1 MLGKEQLRTL
11 SIVAAVILLIL
22 AFMIGIM
29 NKSDDKFELKQLQS
43 EYTDF
48 KSVLDSLSE
57 NDKKLTDGKDDY
69 DKEKKSY
76 DEDKAAYDKAVAEL
90 EKTEAKFDEDVM
102 NYNQKLAQYNVGKDA
117 VSSGKTAYNEGKA
130 QLDAGWDAYNEGSE
144 QLKNYDKAKAQYD
157 KAKAQ
162 YDESLAAYNKL
173 TKTISDLEAKGVPH
187 RIALAMVSASAGKRI
202 TDDSLAE
209 MKSQLDSAK
218 KQLDT
223 AKKQLDQAAK
233 AKEQLKDAKNQL
245 EKGESE
251 LNNAKSQLAAGEK
264 QISKLEKEISGGQGK
279 LNEQQKAISDKRIEL
294 EKTKADLD
302 ARSEKLKAYEDTAE
316 KAQRSRD
323 NLIDEGY
330 GTAEDDN
337 ATILSAAQKHED
349 KLHGE
354 YLKASISY
362 SVTNITR
369 LLAIVFAVIAL
380 LKLRKNKLKP
390 ATRFATAATAFGAV
404 SLIASIVFGSVHSLA
419 FAAAV
424 FTAVG
429 VCLTEKP
436 EEA

>member
-1 MLGKEQLRTL
+1 MFCKLR
-11 SIVAAVILLIL
+11 IRAASTILLISVMSFPRYSVCSCF
-22 AFMIGIM
+22 AGI
-29 NKSDDKFELKQLQS
+29 KEILIQQLFCRPCSVPVYDEGRQL
-43 EYTDF
+43 EGRT
-48 KSVLDSLSE
+48 VLDR
-57 NDKKLTDGKDDY
+57 
-69 DKEKKSY
+69 
-76 DEDKAAYDKAVAEL
+76 YDKAVAEL

-157 KAKAQ
+157 
-162 YDESLAAYNKL
+162 ESLAAYNKL
-173 TKTISDLEAKGVPH
+173 TKAISDLEAKGVPH
-187 RIALAMVSASAGKRI
+187 RVALAMVSVSAGQRI

-218 KQLDT
+218 KQLNT

-233 AKEQLKDAKNQL
+233 AKEQLKDAK
-245 EKGESE
+245 
-251 LNNAKSQLAAGEK
+251 SQLAAGEK
-264 QISKLEKEISGGQGK
+264 QISELEKEISGGQGK
-279 LNEQQKAISDKRIEL
+279 LNEQQKAISDKRTEL

-302 ARSEKLKAYEDTAE
+302 ARSEKLEAYEDTSE

-337 ATILSAAQKHED
+337 AAILSAAQKHED

-369 LLAIVFAVIAL
+369 LLAIVSAVIAL

-390 ATRFATAATAFGAV
+390 ATKLAIAATAFGAV
-404 SLIASIVFGSVHSLA
+404 SLIASIVFGLVHSLA

>member
-1 MLGKEQLRTL
+1 MFCKLR
-11 SIVAAVILLIL
+11 IRAASTILLISVMSFPRYSVCSCF
-22 AFMIGIM
+22 AGI
-29 NKSDDKFELKQLQS
+29 KEILIQQLFCRPCSVPVYDEGRQL
-43 EYTDF
+43 EGRT
-48 KSVLDSLSE
+48 VLDR
-57 NDKKLTDGKDDY
+57 
-69 DKEKKSY
+69 
-76 DEDKAAYDKAVAEL
+76 YDKAVAEL

-157 KAKAQ
+157 
-162 YDESLAAYNKL
+162 ESLAAYNKL
-173 TKTISDLEAKGVPH
+173 TKAISDLEAKGVPH
-187 RIALAMVSASAGKRI
+187 RVALAMVSVSAGQRI

-233 AKEQLKDAKNQL
+233 AKEQLKDAK
-245 EKGESE
+245 
-251 LNNAKSQLAAGEK
+251 SQLAAGEE
-264 QISKLEKEISGGQGK
+264 QISELEKEISGGQGK
-279 LNEQQKAISDKRIEL
+279 LNEQQKAISDKRTEL

-302 ARSEKLKAYEDTAE
+302 ARSEKLEAYEDTSE

-330 GTAEDDN
+330 GTEEDDN
-337 ATILSAAQKHED
+337 AAILSAAQKHED

-369 LLAIVFAVIAL
+369 LLAIVSAVIAL

-390 ATRFATAATAFGAV
+390 ATKLAIAATAFGAV

>member
-1 MLGKEQLRTL
+1 MFCKLR
-11 SIVAAVILLIL
+11 IRAASTILLISVMSFPRYSVCSCF
-22 AFMIGIM
+22 AGI
-29 NKSDDKFELKQLQS
+29 KEILIQQLFCRPCSVPVYDEGRQL
-43 EYTDF
+43 EGRT
-48 KSVLDSLSE
+48 VLDR
-57 NDKKLTDGKDDY
+57 
-69 DKEKKSY
+69 
-76 DEDKAAYDKAVAEL
+76 YDKAVAEL

-157 KAKAQ
+157 
-162 YDESLAAYNKL
+162 ESLAAYNKL
-173 TKTISDLEAKGVPH
+173 TKAISDLEAKGVPH
-187 RIALAMVSASAGKRI
+187 RVALAMVSVSAGQRI

-233 AKEQLKDAKNQL
+233 AKEQLKDAK
-245 EKGESE
+245 
-251 LNNAKSQLAAGEK
+251 SQLAAGEK
-264 QISKLEKEISGGQGK
+264 QISELEKEISGGQGK
-279 LNEQQKAISDKRIEL
+279 LNEQQKAISEKRTEL

-302 ARSEKLKAYEDTAE
+302 ARSEKLEAYEDTSE

-330 GTAEDDN
+330 GTEEDDN
-337 ATILSAAQKHED
+337 AAILSAAQKHED

-369 LLAIVFAVIAL
+369 LLAIVSAVIAL

-390 ATRFATAATAFGAV
+390 ATKLAIAATAFGAV

>member
-1 MLGKEQLRTL
+1 MFCKLR
-11 SIVAAVILLIL
+11 IRAASTILLISVMSFPRYSVCSCF
-22 AFMIGIM
+22 AGI
-29 NKSDDKFELKQLQS
+29 KEILIQQLFCRPCSVPVYDEGRQL
-43 EYTDF
+43 EGRT
-48 KSVLDSLSE
+48 VLDR
-57 NDKKLTDGKDDY
+57 
-69 DKEKKSY
+69 
-76 DEDKAAYDKAVAEL
+76 YDKAVAEL
-90 EKTEAKFDEDVM
+90 EKTEAKFDEDVI

-157 KAKAQ
+157 
-162 YDESLAAYNKL
+162 ESLAAYNKL
-173 TKTISDLEAKGVPH
+173 TKAISDLEAKGVPH
-187 RIALAMVSASAGKRI
+187 RVALAMVSVSAGQRI

-233 AKEQLKDAKNQL
+233 AKEQLKDAK
-245 EKGESE
+245 
-251 LNNAKSQLAAGEK
+251 SQLAAGEK
-264 QISKLEKEISGGQGK
+264 QISELEKEISGGQGK
-279 LNEQQKAISDKRIEL
+279 LNEQQKAISDKRTEL

-302 ARSEKLKAYEDTAE
+302 ARSEKLEAYEDTSE

-330 GTAEDDN
+330 GTEEDDN
-337 ATILSAAQKHED
+337 AAILSAAQKHED

-369 LLAIVFAVIAL
+369 LLAIVSAVIAL

-390 ATRFATAATAFGAV
+390 ATKLAIAATAFGAV

>member
-1 MLGKEQLRTL
+1 MFCKLR
-11 SIVAAVILLIL
+11 IRAASTILLISVMSFPRYSVCSCF
-22 AFMIGIM
+22 AGI
-29 NKSDDKFELKQLQS
+29 KEILIQQLFCRPCSVPVYDEGRQL
-43 EYTDF
+43 EGRT
-48 KSVLDSLSE
+48 VLDR
-57 NDKKLTDGKDDY
+57 
-69 DKEKKSY
+69 
-76 DEDKAAYDKAVAEL
+76 YDKAVAEL

-173 TKTISDLEAKGVPH
+173 TKAISDLEAKGVPH
-187 RIALAMVSASAGKRI
+187 RVALAMVSVSAGQRI

-264 QISKLEKEISGGQGK
+264 QISELEKEISGGQGK
-279 LNEQQKAISDKRIEL
+279 LNEQQKAISAPSLKRPRPILTPE
-294 EKTKADLD
+294 
-302 ARSEKLKAYEDTAE
+302 ARN
-316 KAQRSRD
+316 SRHMRTHPKRHK
-323 NLIDEGY
+323 E
-330 GTAEDDN
+330 A
-337 ATILSAAQKHED
+337 ATISSTRATVRQRMTTQPYFPRHR
-349 KLHGE
+349 
-354 YLKASISY
+354 STRISC
-362 SVTNITR
+362 
-369 LLAIVFAVIAL
+369 
-380 LKLRKNKLKP
+380 
-390 ATRFATAATAFGAV
+390 TANT
-404 SLIASIVFGSVHSLA
+404 
-419 FAAAV
+419 
-424 FTAVG
+424 
-429 VCLTEKP
+429 
-436 EEA
+436 

>member
-1 MLGKEQLRTL
+1 
-11 SIVAAVILLIL
+11 
-22 AFMIGIM
+22 
-29 NKSDDKFELKQLQS
+29 
-43 EYTDF
+43 
-48 KSVLDSLSE
+48 
-57 NDKKLTDGKDDY
+57 
-69 DKEKKSY
+69 
-76 DEDKAAYDKAVAEL
+76 
-90 EKTEAKFDEDVM
+90 M

-157 KAKAQ
+157 
-162 YDESLAAYNKL
+162 ESLAAYNKL
-173 TKTISDLEAKGVPH
+173 TKAISDLEAKGVPH
-187 RIALAMVSASAGKRI
+187 RVALAMVSVSAGQRI

-233 AKEQLKDAKNQL
+233 AKEQLKDAK
-245 EKGESE
+245 
-251 LNNAKSQLAAGEK
+251 SQLAAGEK
-264 QISKLEKEISGGQGK
+264 QISELEKEISGGQGK
-279 LNEQQKAISDKRIEL
+279 LNEQQKAISDKRTEL

-302 ARSEKLKAYEDTAE
+302 ARSEKLEAYEDTSE

-330 GTAEDDN
+330 GTEEDDN
-337 ATILSAAQKHED
+337 AAILSAAQKHED

-369 LLAIVFAVIAL
+369 LLAIVSAVIAL

-390 ATRFATAATAFGAV
+390 ATKLAIAATAFGAV

-419 FAAAV
+419 FAAAE

>member
-1 MLGKEQLRTL
+1 
-11 SIVAAVILLIL
+11 
-22 AFMIGIM
+22 
-29 NKSDDKFELKQLQS
+29 
-43 EYTDF
+43 
-48 KSVLDSLSE
+48 
-57 NDKKLTDGKDDY
+57 
-69 DKEKKSY
+69 
-76 DEDKAAYDKAVAEL
+76 
-90 EKTEAKFDEDVM
+90 M

-157 KAKAQ
+157 
-162 YDESLAAYNKL
+162 ESLAAYNKL
-173 TKTISDLEAKGVPH
+173 TKAVSDLEAKGVPH
-187 RIALAMVSASAGKRI
+187 RVALAMVSVSAGQRI

-233 AKEQLKDAKNQL
+233 AKEQLKDAK
-245 EKGESE
+245 
-251 LNNAKSQLAAGEK
+251 SQLAAGEK
-264 QISKLEKEISGGQGK
+264 QISELEKEISGGQGK
-279 LNEQQKAISDKRIEL
+279 LNEQQKAISDKRTEL

-302 ARSEKLKAYEDTAE
+302 ARSEKLEAYEDTSE

-330 GTAEDDN
+330 GTEEDDN
-337 ATILSAAQKHED
+337 AAILSAAQKHED

-369 LLAIVFAVIAL
+369 LLAIVSAVIAL

-390 ATRFATAATAFGAV
+390 ATKLAIAATAFGAV

>member
-1 MLGKEQLRTL
+1 
-11 SIVAAVILLIL
+11 
-22 AFMIGIM
+22 
-29 NKSDDKFELKQLQS
+29 
-43 EYTDF
+43 
-48 KSVLDSLSE
+48 
-57 NDKKLTDGKDDY
+57 
-69 DKEKKSY
+69 
-76 DEDKAAYDKAVAEL
+76 
-90 EKTEAKFDEDVM
+90 M

-173 TKTISDLEAKGVPH
+173 TKAISDLEAKGVPH
-187 RIALAMVSASAGKRI
+187 RVALAMVSVSAGQRI

-218 KQLDT
+218 KQI
-223 AKKQLDQAAK
+223 
-233 AKEQLKDAKNQL
+233 
-245 EKGESE
+245 SE
-251 LNNAKSQLAAGEK
+251 
-264 QISKLEKEISGGQGK
+264 LEKEISGGQGK
-279 LNEQQKAISDKRIEL
+279 LNEQQKAISDKRTEL

-302 ARSEKLKAYEDTAE
+302 ARSEKLEAYEDTSE

-337 ATILSAAQKHED
+337 AAILSAAQKHED

-369 LLAIVFAVIAL
+369 LLAIVSAVIAL

-390 ATRFATAATAFGAV
+390 ATKLAIAATAFGAV

>member
-1 MLGKEQLRTL
+1 
-11 SIVAAVILLIL
+11 
-22 AFMIGIM
+22 
-29 NKSDDKFELKQLQS
+29 
-43 EYTDF
+43 
-48 KSVLDSLSE
+48 
-57 NDKKLTDGKDDY
+57 
-69 DKEKKSY
+69 
-76 DEDKAAYDKAVAEL
+76 
-90 EKTEAKFDEDVM
+90 M

-173 TKTISDLEAKGVPH
+173 TKAISDLEAKGVPH
-187 RIALAMVSASAGKRI
+187 CVALAMVSVSAGQRI

-233 AKEQLKDAKNQL
+233 AKEQLKDAK
-245 EKGESE
+245 
-251 LNNAKSQLAAGEK
+251 SQLAAGEK
-264 QISKLEKEISGGQGK
+264 QISELEKEISGGQGK
-279 LNEQQKAISDKRIEL
+279 LNEQQKAISDKRTEL

-302 ARSEKLKAYEDTAE
+302 ARSEKLEAYEDTSE

-330 GTAEDDN
+330 GTEEDDN
-337 ATILSAAQKHED
+337 AAILSAAQKHED

-369 LLAIVFAVIAL
+369 LLAIVSAVIAL

-390 ATRFATAATAFGAV
+390 ATKLAIAATAFGAV

>member
-1 MLGKEQLRTL
+1 MFCKLR
-11 SIVAAVILLIL
+11 IRAASTILLISVMSFPRYSVCSCF
-22 AFMIGIM
+22 AGI
-29 NKSDDKFELKQLQS
+29 KEILIQQLFCRPCSVPVYDEGRQL
-43 EYTDF
+43 EGRT
-48 KSVLDSLSE
+48 VLDR
-57 NDKKLTDGKDDY
+57 
-69 DKEKKSY
+69 
-76 DEDKAAYDKAVAEL
+76 YDKAVAEL

-173 TKTISDLEAKGVPH
+173 TKAISDLEAKGVPH
-187 RIALAMVSASAGKRI
+187 RVALAMVSVSAGQRI

-223 AKKQLDQAAK
+223 AKKQLDTAKKQLDQAAK

-245 EKGESE
+245 
-251 LNNAKSQLAAGEK
+251 AAGEK
-264 QISKLEKEISGGQGK
+264 QISELEKEISGGQGK
-279 LNEQQKAISDKRIEL
+279 LNEQQKAISDKRTEL

-302 ARSEKLKAYEDTAE
+302 ARSEKLEAYEDTSE

-330 GTAEDDN
+330 GTEEDDN
-337 ATILSAAQKHED
+337 AAILSAAQKHED

-369 LLAIVFAVIAL
+369 LLAIVSAVIAL

-390 ATRFATAATAFGAV
+390 ATKLAIAATAFGAV

>member
-1 MLGKEQLRTL
+1 MSFPRYSVCSCFAGIKEILIQQLFCRPCSVPVYDEGRQLEGRT
-11 SIVAAVILLIL
+11 
-22 AFMIGIM
+22 
-29 NKSDDKFELKQLQS
+29 
-43 EYTDF
+43 
-48 KSVLDSLSE
+48 VLDR
-57 NDKKLTDGKDDY
+57 
-69 DKEKKSY
+69 
-76 DEDKAAYDKAVAEL
+76 YDKAVAEL

-173 TKTISDLEAKGVPH
+173 TKAISDLEAKGVPH
-187 RIALAMVSASAGKRI
+187 CVALAMVSVSAGQRI

-233 AKEQLKDAKNQL
+233 AKEQLKDAK
-245 EKGESE
+245 
-251 LNNAKSQLAAGEK
+251 SQLAAGEK
-264 QISKLEKEISGGQGK
+264 QISELEKEISGGQGK
-279 LNEQQKAISDKRIEL
+279 LNEQQKAISDKRTEL

-302 ARSEKLKAYEDTAE
+302 ARSEKLEAYEDTSE

-330 GTAEDDN
+330 GTEEDDN
-337 ATILSAAQKHED
+337 AAILSAAQKHED

-369 LLAIVFAVIAL
+369 LLAIVSAVIAL

-390 ATRFATAATAFGAV
+390 ATKLAIAATAFGAV

>member
-1 MLGKEQLRTL
+1 
-11 SIVAAVILLIL
+11 
-22 AFMIGIM
+22 
-29 NKSDDKFELKQLQS
+29 
-43 EYTDF
+43 
-48 KSVLDSLSE
+48 
-57 NDKKLTDGKDDY
+57 
-69 DKEKKSY
+69 
-76 DEDKAAYDKAVAEL
+76 
-90 EKTEAKFDEDVM
+90 M

-173 TKTISDLEAKGVPH
+173 TKAISDLEAKGVPH
-187 RIALAMVSASAGKRI
+187 RVALAMVSVSAGQRI

-233 AKEQLKDAKNQL
+233 AKEQLKDAK
-245 EKGESE
+245 
-251 LNNAKSQLAAGEK
+251 SQLAAGEK
-264 QISKLEKEISGGQGK
+264 QISELEKEISGGQDK
-279 LNEQQKAISDKRIEL
+279 LNEPQKAISDKRTEL

-302 ARSEKLKAYEDTAE
+302 ARSEKLEAYEDTSE

-330 GTAEDDN
+330 GTAEDN
-337 ATILSAAQKHED
+337 AAILSAAQKHED

-369 LLAIVFAVIAL
+369 LLAIVSAVIAL

-390 ATRFATAATAFGAV
+390 ATKLAIAATAFGAV

>member
-1 MLGKEQLRTL
+1 
-11 SIVAAVILLIL
+11 
-22 AFMIGIM
+22 
-29 NKSDDKFELKQLQS
+29 
-43 EYTDF
+43 
-48 KSVLDSLSE
+48 
-57 NDKKLTDGKDDY
+57 
-69 DKEKKSY
+69 
-76 DEDKAAYDKAVAEL
+76 
-90 EKTEAKFDEDVM
+90 M

-173 TKTISDLEAKGVPH
+173 TKAISDLEAKGVPH
-187 RIALAMVSASAGKRI
+187 RVALAMVSVSAGQRI

-245 EKGESE
+245 
-251 LNNAKSQLAAGEK
+251 AAGEK
-264 QISKLEKEISGGQGK
+264 QISELEKEISGGQGK
-279 LNEQQKAISDKRIEL
+279 LNEQQKAISDKRTEL

-302 ARSEKLKAYEDTAE
+302 ARSEKLEAYEDTSE

-330 GTAEDDN
+330 GTEEDDN
-337 ATILSAAQKHED
+337 AAILSAAQKHED

-369 LLAIVFAVIAL
+369 LLAIVSAVIAL

-390 ATRFATAATAFGAV
+390 ATKLAIAATAFGAV

>member
-1 MLGKEQLRTL
+1 
-11 SIVAAVILLIL
+11 
-22 AFMIGIM
+22 
-29 NKSDDKFELKQLQS
+29 
-43 EYTDF
+43 
-48 KSVLDSLSE
+48 
-57 NDKKLTDGKDDY
+57 
-69 DKEKKSY
+69 
-76 DEDKAAYDKAVAEL
+76 
-90 EKTEAKFDEDVM
+90 M

-157 KAKAQ
+157 
-162 YDESLAAYNKL
+162 ESLAAYNKL
-173 TKTISDLEAKGVPH
+173 TKAISDLEAKGVPH
-187 RIALAMVSASAGKRI
+187 RVALAMVSVSAGQRI

-209 MKSQLDSAK
+209 MKSQLDSAQ

-233 AKEQLKDAKNQL
+233 AKEQLKDAK
-245 EKGESE
+245 
-251 LNNAKSQLAAGEK
+251 SQLAAGEK
-264 QISKLEKEISGGQGK
+264 QISELEKEISGGQGK
-279 LNEQQKAISDKRIEL
+279 LNEQQKAISDKRTEL

-302 ARSEKLKAYEDTAE
+302 ARSEKLEAYEDTSE

-330 GTAEDDN
+330 GTEEDDN
-337 ATILSAAQKHED
+337 AAILSAAQKHED

-369 LLAIVFAVIAL
+369 LLAIVSAVIAL

-390 ATRFATAATAFGAV
+390 ATKLAIAATAFGAV

>member
-1 MLGKEQLRTL
+1 MFCKLR
-11 SIVAAVILLIL
+11 IRAASTILLISVMSFPRYSVCSCF
-22 AFMIGIM
+22 AGI
-29 NKSDDKFELKQLQS
+29 KEILIQQLFCRPCSVPVYDEGRQL
-43 EYTDF
+43 EGRT
-48 KSVLDSLSE
+48 VLDR
-57 NDKKLTDGKDDY
+57 
-69 DKEKKSY
+69 
-76 DEDKAAYDKAVAEL
+76 YDKAVAEL

-157 KAKAQ
+157 
-162 YDESLAAYNKL
+162 ESLAAYNKL
-173 TKTISDLEAKGVPH
+173 TKAISDLEAKGVPH
-187 RIALAMVSASAGKRI
+187 RVALAMVSVSAGQRI

-233 AKEQLKDAKNQL
+233 AKEQLKDAK
-245 EKGESE
+245 
-251 LNNAKSQLAAGEK
+251 SQLAAGEK
-264 QISKLEKEISGGQGK
+264 QISELEKEISGGQGK
-279 LNEQQKAISDKRIEL
+279 LNEQQKAISDKRTEL

-302 ARSEKLKAYEDTAE
+302 ARSEKLEAYEDTSE

-330 GTAEDDN
+330 GTEEDDN
-337 ATILSAAQKHED
+337 AAILSAAQKHED

-369 LLAIVFAVIAL
+369 LLAIVSAVIAL

-390 ATRFATAATAFGAV
+390 ATKLAIAATAFGAV

>member
-1 MLGKEQLRTL
+1 MFCKLR
-11 SIVAAVILLIL
+11 IRAASTILLISVMSFPRYSVCSCF
-22 AFMIGIM
+22 AGI
-29 NKSDDKFELKQLQS
+29 KEILIQQLFCRPCSVPVYDEGRQL
-43 EYTDF
+43 EGRT
-48 KSVLDSLSE
+48 VLDR
-57 NDKKLTDGKDDY
+57 
-69 DKEKKSY
+69 
-76 DEDKAAYDKAVAEL
+76 YDKAVAEL

-157 KAKAQ
+157 
-162 YDESLAAYNKL
+162 ESLAAYNKL
-173 TKTISDLEAKGVPH
+173 TKAISDLEAKGVPH
-187 RIALAMVSASAGKRI
+187 RVALAMVSVSAGQRI

-264 QISKLEKEISGGQGK
+264 QIS
-279 LNEQQKAISDKRIEL
+279 EL

-302 ARSEKLKAYEDTAE
+302 ARSEKLEAYEDTSE

-330 GTAEDDN
+330 GTEEDDN
-337 ATILSAAQKHED
+337 AAILSAAQKHED

-369 LLAIVFAVIAL
+369 LLAIVSAVIAL

-390 ATRFATAATAFGAV
+390 ATKLAIAATAFGAV

>member
-1 MLGKEQLRTL
+1 
-11 SIVAAVILLIL
+11 
-22 AFMIGIM
+22 
-29 NKSDDKFELKQLQS
+29 
-43 EYTDF
+43 
-48 KSVLDSLSE
+48 
-57 NDKKLTDGKDDY
+57 
-69 DKEKKSY
+69 
-76 DEDKAAYDKAVAEL
+76 
-90 EKTEAKFDEDVM
+90 M

-162 YDESLAAYNKL
+162 CDESLAAYNKL
-173 TKTISDLEAKGVPH
+173 TKAISDLEAKGVPH
-187 RIALAMVSASAGKRI
+187 RVALAMVSVSAGQRI

-245 EKGESE
+245 
-251 LNNAKSQLAAGEK
+251 AAGEK
-264 QISKLEKEISGGQGK
+264 QISELEKEISGGQGK
-279 LNEQQKAISDKRIEL
+279 LNEQQKAISDKRTEL

-302 ARSEKLKAYEDTAE
+302 ARSEKLEAYEDTSE

-330 GTAEDDN
+330 GTAEDN
-337 ATILSAAQKHED
+337 AAILSAAQKHED

-369 LLAIVFAVIAL
+369 LLAIVSAVIAL

-390 ATRFATAATAFGAV
+390 ATKLAIAATAFGAV

>member
-1 MLGKEQLRTL
+1 MFCKLR
-11 SIVAAVILLIL
+11 IRAASTILLISVMSFPRYSVCSCF
-22 AFMIGIM
+22 AGI
-29 NKSDDKFELKQLQS
+29 KEILIQQLFCRPCSVPVYDEGRQL
-43 EYTDF
+43 EGRT
-48 KSVLDSLSE
+48 VLDR
-57 NDKKLTDGKDDY
+57 
-69 DKEKKSY
+69 
-76 DEDKAAYDKAVAEL
+76 YDKAVAEL

-162 YDESLAAYNKL
+162 YDKAKAQYDESLAAYNKL
-173 TKTISDLEAKGVPH
+173 TKAISDLEAKGVPH
-187 RIALAMVSASAGKRI
+187 RVALAMVSVSAGQRI

-233 AKEQLKDAKNQL
+233 AKEQLKDAK
-245 EKGESE
+245 
-251 LNNAKSQLAAGEK
+251 SQLAAGEK
-264 QISKLEKEISGGQGK
+264 QISELEKEISGGQGK
-279 LNEQQKAISDKRIEL
+279 LNEQQKAISDKRTEL

-302 ARSEKLKAYEDTAE
+302 ARSEKLEAYEDTSE

-337 ATILSAAQKHED
+337 AAILSAAQKHED

-369 LLAIVFAVIAL
+369 LLAIVSAVIAL

-390 ATRFATAATAFGAV
+390 ATKLAIAATAFGAV
-404 SLIASIVFGSVHSLA
+404 SLIASIVFGLVHSLA

>member
-1 MLGKEQLRTL
+1 
-11 SIVAAVILLIL
+11 
-22 AFMIGIM
+22 
-29 NKSDDKFELKQLQS
+29 
-43 EYTDF
+43 
-48 KSVLDSLSE
+48 
-57 NDKKLTDGKDDY
+57 
-69 DKEKKSY
+69 
-76 DEDKAAYDKAVAEL
+76 
-90 EKTEAKFDEDVM
+90 M

-157 KAKAQ
+157 
-162 YDESLAAYNKL
+162 ESLAAYNKL
-173 TKTISDLEAKGVPH
+173 TKAISDLEAKGVPH
-187 RIALAMVSASAGKRI
+187 RVALAMVSVSAGQRI

-264 QISKLEKEISGGQGK
+264 QISELEKEISGGQGK
-279 LNEQQKAISDKRIEL
+279 LNEQQKAISDKRTEL

-302 ARSEKLKAYEDTAE
+302 ARSEKLEAYEDTSE

-337 ATILSAAQKHED
+337 AAILSAAQKHED

-369 LLAIVFAVIAL
+369 LLAIVSAVIAL

-390 ATRFATAATAFGAV
+390 ATKLAIAATAFGAV

>member
-1 MLGKEQLRTL
+1 MLCKLR
-11 SIVAAVILLIL
+11 IRAASTILLISVMSFPRYSVCSCF
-22 AFMIGIM
+22 AGI
-29 NKSDDKFELKQLQS
+29 KEILIQQLFCRPCSVPVYDEGRQL
-43 EYTDF
+43 EGRT
-48 KSVLDSLSE
+48 VLDR
-57 NDKKLTDGKDDY
+57 
-69 DKEKKSY
+69 
-76 DEDKAAYDKAVAEL
+76 YDKAVAEL

-157 KAKAQ
+157 
-162 YDESLAAYNKL
+162 ESIAAYNKL
-173 TKTISDLEAKGVPH
+173 TKAISDLEAKGVPH
-187 RIALAMVSASAGKRI
+187 RVALAMVSVSAGQRI

-233 AKEQLKDAKNQL
+233 AKEQLKDAK
-245 EKGESE
+245 
-251 LNNAKSQLAAGEK
+251 SQLAAGEK
-264 QISKLEKEISGGQGK
+264 QISELEKEISGGQGK
-279 LNEQQKAISDKRIEL
+279 LTEQQKAISDKRTEL

-302 ARSEKLKAYEDTAE
+302 ARSEKLEAYEDTSE

-337 ATILSAAQKHED
+337 AAILSAAQKHED

-369 LLAIVFAVIAL
+369 LLAIVSAVIAL

-390 ATRFATAATAFGAV
+390 ATKLAIAATAFGAV
-404 SLIASIVFGSVHSLA
+404 SLIASIVFGLVHSLA

>member
-1 MLGKEQLRTL
+1 MFCKLR
-11 SIVAAVILLIL
+11 IRAASTILLISVMSFPRYSVCSCF
-22 AFMIGIM
+22 AGI
-29 NKSDDKFELKQLQS
+29 KEILIQQLFCRLCSVPVYDEGRQL
-43 EYTDF
+43 EGRT
-48 KSVLDSLSE
+48 VLDR
-57 NDKKLTDGKDDY
+57 
-69 DKEKKSY
+69 
-76 DEDKAAYDKAVAEL
+76 YDKAVAEL

-157 KAKAQ
+157 
-162 YDESLAAYNKL
+162 ESLAAYNKL
-173 TKTISDLEAKGVPH
+173 TKAISDLEAKGVPH
-187 RIALAMVSASAGKRI
+187 RVALAMVSVSAGQRI

-233 AKEQLKDAKNQL
+233 AKEQLKDAK
-245 EKGESE
+245 
-251 LNNAKSQLAAGEK
+251 SQLAAGEK
-264 QISKLEKEISGGQGK
+264 QISELEKEISGGQGK
-279 LNEQQKAISDKRIEL
+279 LNEQQKAISDKRTEL

-302 ARSEKLKAYEDTAE
+302 ARSEKLEAYEDTSE

-337 ATILSAAQKHED
+337 AAILSAAQKHED

-369 LLAIVFAVIAL
+369 LLAIVSAVIAL

-390 ATRFATAATAFGAV
+390 ATKLAIAATAFGAV
-404 SLIASIVFGSVHSLA
+404 SLIASIVFGLVHSLA

>member
-1 MLGKEQLRTL
+1 MFCKLR
-11 SIVAAVILLIL
+11 IRAASTILLISVMSFPRYSVCSCF
-22 AFMIGIM
+22 AGI
-29 NKSDDKFELKQLQS
+29 KEILIQQLFCRPCSVPVYDEGRQL
-43 EYTDF
+43 EGRT
-48 KSVLDSLSE
+48 VLDR
-57 NDKKLTDGKDDY
+57 
-69 DKEKKSY
+69 
-76 DEDKAAYDKAVAEL
+76 YDKAVAEL

-157 KAKAQ
+157 
-162 YDESLAAYNKL
+162 ESLAAYNKL
-173 TKTISDLEAKGVPH
+173 TKAISDLEAKGVPH
-187 RIALAMVSASAGKRI
+187 RVALAMVSVSAGQRI

-223 AKKQLDQAAK
+223 AKKQLDQEAK
-233 AKEQLKDAKNQL
+233 AKEQLKD
-245 EKGESE
+245 
-251 LNNAKSQLAAGEK
+251 AKSQLAAGEK
-264 QISKLEKEISGGQGK
+264 QISELEKEISGGQGK
-279 LNEQQKAISDKRIEL
+279 LNEQQKAISDKRTEL

-302 ARSEKLKAYEDTAE
+302 ARSEKLEAYEDTSE

-330 GTAEDDN
+330 GTEEDDN
-337 ATILSAAQKHED
+337 AAILSAAQKHED

-369 LLAIVFAVIAL
+369 LLAIVSAVIAL

-390 ATRFATAATAFGAV
+390 ATKLAIAATAFGAV

>member
-1 MLGKEQLRTL
+1 
-11 SIVAAVILLIL
+11 
-22 AFMIGIM
+22 
-29 NKSDDKFELKQLQS
+29 
-43 EYTDF
+43 
-48 KSVLDSLSE
+48 
-57 NDKKLTDGKDDY
+57 
-69 DKEKKSY
+69 
-76 DEDKAAYDKAVAEL
+76 
-90 EKTEAKFDEDVM
+90 M

-117 VSSGKTAYNEGKA
+117 VSSGKT
-130 QLDAGWDAYNEGSE
+130 AYNEGSE

-173 TKTISDLEAKGVPH
+173 TKAISDLEAKGVPH
-187 RIALAMVSASAGKRI
+187 RVALAMVSVSAGQRI

-264 QISKLEKEISGGQGK
+264 QISELEKEISGGQGK
-279 LNEQQKAISDKRIEL
+279 LNEQQKAISDKRTEL

-302 ARSEKLKAYEDTAE
+302 ARSEKLEAYEDTSE

-330 GTAEDDN
+330 GTEEDDN
-337 ATILSAAQKHED
+337 AAILSAAQKHED

-369 LLAIVFAVIAL
+369 LLAIVSAVIAL

-390 ATRFATAATAFGAV
+390 ATKLAIAATAFGAV

>member
-1 MLGKEQLRTL
+1 MFCKLR
-11 SIVAAVILLIL
+11 IRAASTILLISVMSFPRYSVCSCF
-22 AFMIGIM
+22 AGI
-29 NKSDDKFELKQLQS
+29 KEILIQQLFCRPCSVPVYDEGRQL
-43 EYTDF
+43 EGRT
-48 KSVLDSLSE
+48 VLDR
-57 NDKKLTDGKDDY
+57 
-69 DKEKKSY
+69 
-76 DEDKAAYDKAVAEL
+76 YDKAVAEL

-157 KAKAQ
+157 
-162 YDESLAAYNKL
+162 ESLAAYNKL
-173 TKTISDLEAKGVPH
+173 TKAISDLEAKGVPH
-187 RIALAMVSASAGKRI
+187 RVALAMVSVSAGQRI

-233 AKEQLKDAKNQL
+233 AKEQLKDAK
-245 EKGESE
+245 
-251 LNNAKSQLAAGEK
+251 SQLAAGEK
-264 QISKLEKEISGGQGK
+264 QISELEKEISGGQGK
-279 LNEQQKAISDKRIEL
+279 LNEQQKAISDKRTEL

-302 ARSEKLKAYEDTAE
+302 ARSEKLEAYEDTSE

-330 GTAEDDN
+330 GTAEDN
-337 ATILSAAQKHED
+337 AAILSAAQKHED

-369 LLAIVFAVIAL
+369 LLAIVSAVIAL

-390 ATRFATAATAFGAV
+390 ATKLAIAATAFGAV

>member
-1 MLGKEQLRTL
+1 MFCKLR
-11 SIVAAVILLIL
+11 IRAASTILLISVMSFPRYSVCSCF
-22 AFMIGIM
+22 AGI
-29 NKSDDKFELKQLQS
+29 KEILIQQLFCRPCSVPVYDEGRQL
-43 EYTDF
+43 EGRT
-48 KSVLDSLSE
+48 VLDR
-57 NDKKLTDGKDDY
+57 
-69 DKEKKSY
+69 
-76 DEDKAAYDKAVAEL
+76 YDKAVAEL

-157 KAKAQ
+157 
-162 YDESLAAYNKL
+162 ESLAAYNKL
-173 TKTISDLEAKGVPH
+173 TKAISDLEAKGVPH
-187 RIALAMVSASAGKRI
+187 RVALAMVSVSAGQRI

-233 AKEQLKDAKNQL
+233 AKEQLKDAK
-245 EKGESE
+245 
-251 LNNAKSQLAAGEK
+251 SQLAAGEK
-264 QISKLEKEISGGQGK
+264 QISELEKEISGGQGK
-279 LNEQQKAISDKRIEL
+279 LNEQQKAISDKRTEL

-302 ARSEKLKAYEDTAE
+302 ARSEKLEAYEDTSE

-330 GTAEDDN
+330 GTEEDDN
-337 ATILSAAQKHED
+337 AAILSAAQKHED

-369 LLAIVFAVIAL
+369 LLAIVSAVIAL

-390 ATRFATAATAFGAV
+390 ATKLAIAATAFGAV
-404 SLIASIVFGSVHSLA
+404 SLIAVSYTH
-419 FAAAV
+419 
-424 FTAVG
+424 
-429 VCLTEKP
+429 LTLP
-436 EEA
+436 TTSRV

>member
-1 MLGKEQLRTL
+1 MFCKLR
-11 SIVAAVILLIL
+11 IRAASTILLISVMSFPRYSVCSCF
-22 AFMIGIM
+22 AGI
-29 NKSDDKFELKQLQS
+29 KEILIQQLFCRPCSVPVYDEGRQL
-43 EYTDF
+43 EGRT
-48 KSVLDSLSE
+48 VLDR
-57 NDKKLTDGKDDY
+57 
-69 DKEKKSY
+69 
-76 DEDKAAYDKAVAEL
+76 YDKAVAEL

-144 QLKNYDKAKAQYD
+144 RLKNYD

-173 TKTISDLEAKGVPH
+173 TKAISDLEAKGVPH
-187 RIALAMVSASAGKRI
+187 RVALAMVSVSAGQRI

-233 AKEQLKDAKNQL
+233 AKEQLKDAK
-245 EKGESE
+245 
-251 LNNAKSQLAAGEK
+251 SQLAAGEK
-264 QISKLEKEISGGQGK
+264 QISELEKEISGGQGK
-279 LNEQQKAISDKRIEL
+279 LNEQQKAISDKRTEL

-302 ARSEKLKAYEDTAE
+302 ARSEKLEAYEDTSE

-330 GTAEDDN
+330 GTEEDDN
-337 ATILSAAQKHED
+337 AAILSAAQKHED

-369 LLAIVFAVIAL
+369 LLAIVSAVIAL

-390 ATRFATAATAFGAV
+390 ATKLAIAATAFGAV

>member
-1 MLGKEQLRTL
+1 
-11 SIVAAVILLIL
+11 
-22 AFMIGIM
+22 
-29 NKSDDKFELKQLQS
+29 
-43 EYTDF
+43 
-48 KSVLDSLSE
+48 
-57 NDKKLTDGKDDY
+57 
-69 DKEKKSY
+69 
-76 DEDKAAYDKAVAEL
+76 
-90 EKTEAKFDEDVM
+90 M

-157 KAKAQ
+157 
-162 YDESLAAYNKL
+162 ESLAAYNKL
-173 TKTISDLEAKGVPH
+173 TKAISDLEAKGVPH
-187 RIALAMVSASAGKRI
+187 RVALAMVSVSAGQRI

-233 AKEQLKDAKNQL
+233 AKEQLKDAK
-245 EKGESE
+245 
-251 LNNAKSQLAAGEK
+251 SQLAAGEK
-264 QISKLEKEISGGQGK
+264 QISELEKEISGGQGK
-279 LNEQQKAISDKRIEL
+279 LNEQQKAISDKRTEL

-302 ARSEKLKAYEDTAE
+302 ARSEKLEAYEDTSE

-330 GTAEDDN
+330 GTEEDDN
-337 ATILSAAQKHED
+337 AAILSAAQKHED

-369 LLAIVFAVIAL
+369 LLAIVSAVIAL

-390 ATRFATAATAFGAV
+390 ATKLAIAATAFGAV
-404 SLIASIVFGSVHSLA
+404 SLIASFVFGSVHSLA

>member
-1 MLGKEQLRTL
+1 MLCKLR
-11 SIVAAVILLIL
+11 IRAASTILLISVMSFPRYSVCSCF
-22 AFMIGIM
+22 AGI
-29 NKSDDKFELKQLQS
+29 KEILIQQLFCRPCSVPVYDEGRQL
-43 EYTDF
+43 EGRT
-48 KSVLDSLSE
+48 VLDR
-57 NDKKLTDGKDDY
+57 
-69 DKEKKSY
+69 
-76 DEDKAAYDKAVAEL
+76 YDKAVAEL

-157 KAKAQ
+157 
-162 YDESLAAYNKL
+162 ESLAAYNKL
-173 TKTISDLEAKGVPH
+173 TKAISDLEAKGVPH
-187 RIALAMVSASAGKRI
+187 RVALAMVSVSAGQRI

-233 AKEQLKDAKNQL
+233 AKEQLKDAK
-245 EKGESE
+245 
-251 LNNAKSQLAAGEK
+251 SQLAAGEK
-264 QISKLEKEISGGQGK
+264 QISELEKEISGGQGK
-279 LNEQQKAISDKRIEL
+279 LNEQQKAISDKRTEL

-302 ARSEKLKAYEDTAE
+302 ARSEKLEAYEDTSE

-337 ATILSAAQKHED
+337 AAILSAAQKHED

-369 LLAIVFAVIAL
+369 LLAIVSAVIAL

-390 ATRFATAATAFGAV
+390 ATKLAIAATAFGAV

>member
-1 MLGKEQLRTL
+1 
-11 SIVAAVILLIL
+11 
-22 AFMIGIM
+22 
-29 NKSDDKFELKQLQS
+29 
-43 EYTDF
+43 
-48 KSVLDSLSE
+48 
-57 NDKKLTDGKDDY
+57 
-69 DKEKKSY
+69 
-76 DEDKAAYDKAVAEL
+76 
-90 EKTEAKFDEDVM
+90 M

-157 KAKAQ
+157 
-162 YDESLAAYNKL
+162 ESLAAYNKL
-173 TKTISDLEAKGVPH
+173 TKAISDLEAKGVPH
-187 RIALAMVSASAGKRI
+187 RVALAMVSVSAGQRI

-233 AKEQLKDAKNQL
+233 AKEQLKDAK
-245 EKGESE
+245 
-251 LNNAKSQLAAGEK
+251 SQLAAGEK
-264 QISKLEKEISGGQGK
+264 QISELEKDISGGQGK
-279 LNEQQKAISDKRIEL
+279 LNEQQKAISDKRTEL

-302 ARSEKLKAYEDTAE
+302 ARSEKLEAYEDTSE

-330 GTAEDDN
+330 GTEEDDN
-337 ATILSAAQKHED
+337 AAILSAAQKHED

-369 LLAIVFAVIAL
+369 LLAIVSAVIAL

-390 ATRFATAATAFGAV
+390 ATKLAIAATAFGAV

>member
-1 MLGKEQLRTL
+1 MFCKLR
-11 SIVAAVILLIL
+11 IRAASTILLISVMSFPRYSVCSCF
-22 AFMIGIM
+22 AGI
-29 NKSDDKFELKQLQS
+29 KEILIQQLFCRPCSVPVYDEGRQL
-43 EYTDF
+43 EGRT
-48 KSVLDSLSE
+48 VLDR
-57 NDKKLTDGKDDY
+57 
-69 DKEKKSY
+69 
-76 DEDKAAYDKAVAEL
+76 YDKAVAEL

-173 TKTISDLEAKGVPH
+173 TKAISDLEAKGVPH
-187 RIALAMVSASAGKRI
+187 RVALAMVSVSAGQRI

-233 AKEQLKDAKNQL
+233 AKEQLKDAK
-245 EKGESE
+245 
-251 LNNAKSQLAAGEK
+251 SQLAAGEK
-264 QISKLEKEISGGQGK
+264 QISELEKEISGGQGK
-279 LNEQQKAISDKRIEL
+279 LNEQQKAISDKRTEL

-302 ARSEKLKAYEDTAE
+302 ARSEKLEAYEDTSE

-330 GTAEDDN
+330 GTAEDN
-337 ATILSAAQKHED
+337 AAILSAAQKHED

-369 LLAIVFAVIAL
+369 LLAIVSAVIAL

-390 ATRFATAATAFGAV
+390 ATKLAIAATAFGAV

>member
-1 MLGKEQLRTL
+1 
-11 SIVAAVILLIL
+11 
-22 AFMIGIM
+22 
-29 NKSDDKFELKQLQS
+29 
-43 EYTDF
+43 
-48 KSVLDSLSE
+48 
-57 NDKKLTDGKDDY
+57 
-69 DKEKKSY
+69 
-76 DEDKAAYDKAVAEL
+76 
-90 EKTEAKFDEDVM
+90 M

-173 TKTISDLEAKGVPH
+173 TKAISDLEAKGVPH
-187 RIALAMVSASAGKRI
+187 RVALAMVSVSAGQRI

-245 EKGESE
+245 
-251 LNNAKSQLAAGEK
+251 AAGEK
-264 QISKLEKEISGGQGK
+264 QISELEKEISGGQGK
-279 LNEQQKAISDKRIEL
+279 LNEQQKAISDKRTEL

-302 ARSEKLKAYEDTAE
+302 ARSEKLEAYEDTSE

-330 GTAEDDN
+330 GTAEDN
-337 ATILSAAQKHED
+337 AAILSAAQKHED

-369 LLAIVFAVIAL
+369 LLAIVSAVIAL

-390 ATRFATAATAFGAV
+390 ATKLAIAATAFGAV